1 MNRILNLLTGY
12 INGVSLS
19 TICLHIII
27 LFRPGCDNKIADYED
42 FILNNWKENYVLK
55 FSHNK
60 TRKRTWKI
68 VLCTLG
74 PNIGNPSKDH
84 NNMNVFAK
92 MIKLCKS
99 VVGGS
104 STFTAFSRTVFK
116 YTPLQKQFAVF
127 VYNDKINISFSA
139 EFK

>member
-1 MNRILNLLTGY
+1 M
-12 INGVSLS
+12 
-19 TICLHIII
+19 
-27 LFRPGCDNKIADYED
+27 
-42 FILNNWKENYVLK
+42 
-55 FSHNK
+55 
-60 TRKRTWKI
+60 

-104 STFTAFSRTVFK
+104 STFTAFSRTVLK
-116 YTPLQKQFAVF
+116 YTPVQKQFSV
-127 VYNDKINISFSA
+127 VCLQL
-139 EFK
+139 

>member
-1 MNRILNLLTGY
+1 MQFMIGELLSINLSPFIFFARTG
-12 INGVSLS
+12 IFD
-19 TICLHIII
+19 C
-27 LFRPGCDNKIADYED
+27 
-42 FILNNWKENYVLK
+42 KEIYALK

-60 TRKRTWKI
+60 TRKRIWKI

-104 STFTAFSRTVFK
+104 STFTAFSRTALK
-116 YTPLQKQFAVF
+116 KRRRK
-127 VYNDKINISFSA
+127 D
-139 EFK
+139 